1 MEEAW
6 HAARLIP
13 VSGIG
18 GALEQERRA
27 TSALLAVMSAVR
39 EFGRA
44 LLGPIG
50 APAAPL
56 EAFVEVPFEIDGKRV
71 FPDGLLRLSR
81 GNRTWVALVEVKT
94 ANNRLDAEQLETYL
108 DIARVHRYNALLTI
122 SNEIPAI
129 PGTHPTAV
137 DRRKT
142 KTVAL
147 HHLSW
152 TQVLTEAVVQ
162 KTHRGVAD
170 PEQAWILGELIR
182 YLEHRNSGAMAFDD
196 MGPSWVTAR
205 EASTHGTLLAGDKA
219 AAEVASRW
227 DQLIQ
232 FLCLHLGKQLGV
244 EVHPGLSRR
253 ELSDPT
259 VRPAVLVHSL
269 VGRGCM
275 DGELRI
281 PGTIGP
287 VGVTG
292 DLRAGRIS
300 VSVTVPAPQTGRGRT
315 RINWLLRQLA
325 AAPDDL
331 RIDCVTAYARGA
343 STSELLRKVRANPDV
358 LVGDDKREI
367 KQFRLILSAPM
378 GTKRGA
384 GRGGFV
390 ASVLDLVDG
399 FYADVVQ
406 GLKPWAAP
414 PPKLRPAGPP
424 EPVEAVARSLI
435 STDHS
440 SQDGAEPAASEAAGQ
455 ADVGVVGALGDEIG
469 GEVVQ
474 GDEHERALPH
484 AGVGHHEVGLVDR

>member
-1 MEEAW
+1 
-6 HAARLIP
+6 
-13 VSGIG
+13 
-18 GALEQERRA
+18 
-27 TSALLAVMSAVR
+27 MSAVR

-44 LLGPIG
+44 LLGPFG
-50 APAAPL
+50 APTAPI
-56 EAFVEVPFEIDGKRV
+56 EAFVEVPFEVDGERV
-71 FPDGLLRLSR
+71 FPDGLLRVRR
-81 GNRTWVALVEVKT
+81 GSKTWVALVEVKT
-94 ANNRLDAEQLETYL
+94 GSNRLEAEQLEAYL
-108 DIARVHRYNALLTI
+108 DVARLHHYDAVLTI
-122 SNEIPAI
+122 SNEIAPI
-129 PGTHPTAV
+129 PGTHPTTV
-137 DRRKT
+137 DRRRT
-142 KTVAL
+142 RTVPL

-152 TQVLTEAVVQ
+152 TRVLTEAVVQ

-205 EASTHGTLLAGDKA
+205 ESATHGTLHARDKA
-219 AAEVASRW
+219 AGDVASRW
-227 DQLIQ
+227 NQLIQ
-232 FLCLHLGKQLGV
+232 FVCLHLGKQLGV
-244 EVHPGLSRR
+244 EVQPGLSRR

-259 VRPAVLVHSL
+259 LRAAALVQSL
-269 VGRGCM
+269 VAHGSM

-315 RINWLLRQLA
+315 RVNWLLRQLA
-325 AAPDDL
+325 TAPDDL
-331 RIDCVTAYARGA
+331 RIDCLTAYSRGA
-343 STSELLRKVRANPDV
+343 SSSELLRKVRADPDV

-367 KQFRLILSAPM
+367 KQFRLVLSAPM

-390 ASVLDLVDG
+390 SSVLDLVDA

-414 PPKLRPAGPP
+414 PPKLRPPGPP
-424 EPVEAVARSLI
+424 EPLEDVASSLL

-440 SQDGAEPAASEAAGQ
+440 SQDGAEPAPAVLAPLSGAATGGGETPAAGRSV
-455 ADVGVVGALGDEIG
+455 D
-469 GEVVQ
+469 
-474 GDEHERALPH
+474 
-484 AGVGHHEVGLVDR
+484 GVG